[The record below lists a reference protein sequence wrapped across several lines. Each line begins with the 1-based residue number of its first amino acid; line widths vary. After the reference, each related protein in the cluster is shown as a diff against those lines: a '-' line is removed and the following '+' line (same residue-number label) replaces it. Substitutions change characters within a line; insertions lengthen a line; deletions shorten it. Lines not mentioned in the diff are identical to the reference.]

1 MLAEQMEYWGP
12 GTFQQQLDHA
22 YDDFV
27 RYCRRNKLGHSQ
39 PPFKV
44 SKVVWR
50 SSFIFLKHIFLTV
63 WPKRF
68 HWNLWR
74 THTQRNISIQV
85 VLFSLVLTLDFGPPS
100 SGQTTHRRDPTQCK
114 SLEWAYHMPMASWHD
129 AFGSKGLWPD
139 VWPGAI
145 NISVSIIAPHLI
157 LTFATCI
164 FYLFSCVSGM
174 PQQSMNFVDPTIS
187 SVDGYDL

>member
-50 SSFIFLKHIFLTV
+50 SSFIFLKHIFFDGLTKKV
-63 WPKRF
+63 
-68 HWNLWR
+68 
-74 THTQRNISIQV
+74 
-85 VLFSLVLTLDFGPPS
+85 
-100 SGQTTHRRDPTQCK
+100 
-114 SLEWAYHMPMASWHD
+114 SLESLKDIHP
-129 AFGSKGLWPD
+129 KK
-139 VWPGAI
+139 
-145 NISVSIIAPHLI
+145 HLD
-157 LTFATCI
+157 T
-164 FYLFSCVSGM
+164 SG
-174 PQQSMNFVDPTIS
+174 V
-187 SVDGYDL
+187 V